1 MSGSAM
7 CLFLEKK
14 KKKKKHIFKN
24 FLEVKTE
31 MDSWSLA
38 ASLFLGLIACVSE
51 NKKFPS

>member
-1 MSGSAM
+1 MS
-7 CLFLEKK
+7 LFRKK
-14 KKKKKHIFKN
+14 NNKHTFKN

-38 ASLFLGLIACVSE
+38 ASLFLGLIASVSE